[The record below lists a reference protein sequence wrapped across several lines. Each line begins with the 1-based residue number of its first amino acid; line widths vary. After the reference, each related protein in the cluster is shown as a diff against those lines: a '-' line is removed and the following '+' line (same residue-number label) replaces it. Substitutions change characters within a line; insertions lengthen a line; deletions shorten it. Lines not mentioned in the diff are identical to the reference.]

1 MKFNKKYIGKI
12 FRDFLTKKSNQ
23 ISKNKTEI
31 KNLVRESK
39 LYEIYKINIKE
50 RLFAEKINFKNFGL
64 QNLNSKK
71 LRQIFS
77 KDGFNNLQD
86 KVEVAFKKIT
96 FDESLLKQS
105 DFWLKSVTWALVG
118 TSTFGLAWL
127 GLAKTDEVV
136 MAIGKLE
143 PKGDV
148 KEIQIPIG
156 GVIDEIL
163 VKSGD
168 KVQKDQILVQLDKE
182 TTFEEFKALEYALV
196 KKELQLEKNLSILN
210 LKNSQIE
217 QESSIIS
224 EQIRNAKEKKEIN
237 SYLLTQLEN
246 LHNEGGI
253 SKFQYLEQKMKHSE
267 VISDLSKLTIER
279 DRKLNILAQEIEQL
293 ESDQARI
300 RSEIVGLKSKLIGTS
315 VTLKY
320 QSLKA
325 PVSGIIFDLKPT
337 TEGYVA
343 QSSEPIM
350 KIVPFN
356 DLEADIEIPSNKIGF
371 VKVGMPVEINIDSF
385 PSSDFGVLNGK
396 IKSIG
401 SDALVPSQLEQRP
414 DYRYPAIV
422 ELDTQKL
429 ELKNGK
435 SLPLQVGMSLSTN
448 IKLRK
453 VSYLKL
459 LLGGF
464 SRKVDSLKNF

>member
-1 MKFNKKYIGKI
+1 
-12 FRDFLTKKSNQ
+12 
-23 ISKNKTEI
+23 
-31 KNLVRESK
+31 
-39 LYEIYKINIKE
+39 
-50 RLFAEKINFKNFGL
+50 
-64 QNLNSKK
+64 
-71 LRQIFS
+71 
-77 KDGFNNLQD
+77 
-86 KVEVAFKKIT
+86 
-96 FDESLLKQS
+96 
-105 DFWLKSVTWALVG
+105 
-118 TSTFGLAWL
+118 
-127 GLAKTDEVV
+127 
-136 MAIGKLE
+136 
-143 PKGDV
+143 
-148 KEIQIPIG
+148 
-156 GVIDEIL
+156 
-163 VKSGD
+163 
-168 KVQKDQILVQLDKE
+168 
-182 TTFEEFKALEYALV
+182 
-196 KKELQLEKNLSILN
+196 
-210 LKNSQIE
+210 
-217 QESSIIS
+217 
-224 EQIRNAKEKKEIN
+224 
-237 SYLLTQLEN
+237 
-246 LHNEGGI
+246 
-253 SKFQYLEQKMKHSE
+253 MKHSE

-293 ESDQARI
+293 ESEQARI
-300 RSEIVGLKSKLIGTS
+300 RSEIVGLKSKLIGAS

-350 KIVPFN
+350 KIVPFD

>member
-1 MKFNKKYIGKI
+1 MKFNKKNIGNFFK
-12 FRDFLTKKSNQ
+12 DFLTKKSDQ
-23 ISKNKTEI
+23 ISKNKSEI

-39 LYEIYKINIKE
+39 LYEIYKINIKN
-50 RLFAEKINFKNFGL
+50 RLLAKKINFKKFGL
-64 QNLNSKK
+64 QNLNSKN

-136 MAIGKLE
+136 IAIGKLE

-182 TTFEEFKALEYALV
+182 TTFEEFKALEYALA
-196 KKELQLEKNLSILN
+196 KKELQLEKNLSIFN

-217 QESSIIS
+217 QESSLIT

-246 LHNEGGI
+246 LYYEGGI
-253 SKFQYLEQKMKHSE
+253 SRFQYLEQKMKHSE
-267 VISDLSKLTIER
+267 VVSDVSKLTIEKE
-279 DRKLNILAQEIEQL
+279 RKLNVLAQEIEQL

-350 KIVPFN
+350 KIVPFD

-385 PSSDFGVLNGK
+385 PSSDFGVLNGN

-429 ELKNGK
+429 ELKDGK